1 MLEKYTPGIGIS
13 AGSWMLKWDQLSQHL
28 PRLEGVK
35 DSLNIFIN
43 FECVL
48 KNLALYKRLG
58 EMITYYKQDVV
69 LELESAIINLI
80 AHYRGFF
87 TKNYKSIK
95 VYLYYTDL
103 TSDIKQEM
111 TEFNKYYRSYYMNR
125 YMSNPQF
132 RDMSELL
139 TTVIIPEVE
148 LILSYIPGCYFLKSK
163 GFDSSVIPAL
173 VSSINPA
180 DDNVII
186 SGDVFDS
193 QYMFNPI
200 FHTVYIKRR
209 FQHFGVASNIPD
221 TVNSIVKD
229 ESPFDLA
236 IFNSEMYFKLLLSI
250 KGSKIRNIKSAKGFG
265 YGRFMT
271 LLKEGLNNGV
281 VLKDFSSI
289 GSITDLFPS
298 KYREDII
305 NAFQCTNID
314 TQITMTT
321 ESDIELMRTQMID
334 KSDIESVQALN
345 NKRFLQYPLKLIY
358 LV

>member
-1 MLEKYTPGIGIS
+1 
-13 AGSWMLKWDQLSQHL
+13 
-28 PRLEGVK
+28 
-35 DSLNIFIN
+35 
-43 FECVL
+43 
-48 KNLALYKRLG
+48 
-58 EMITYYKQDVV
+58 MITYYKQDVV

-87 TKNYKSIK
+87 MKNYKSIK

>member
-1 MLEKYTPGIGIS
+1 MQWYRNITSRYARYLSIMNSLWGIFCICVIFAMVGIIGYWIGQPQFFYAVTQS
-13 AGSWMLKWDQLSQHL
+13 SPVILDVSSDGD
-28 PRLEGVK
+28 
-35 DSLNIFIN
+35 
-43 FECVL
+43 
-48 KNLALYKRLG
+48 
-58 EMITYYKQDVV
+58 TYY
-69 LELESAIINLI
+69 
-80 AHYRGFF
+80 
-87 TKNYKSIK
+87 
-95 VYLYYTDL
+95 
-103 TSDIKQEM
+103 
-111 TEFNKYYRSYYMNR
+111 
-125 YMSNPQF
+125 P
-132 RDMSELL
+132 
-139 TTVIIPEVE
+139 
-148 LILSYIPGCYFLKSK
+148 
-163 GFDSSVIPAL
+163 
-173 VSSINPA
+173 
-180 DDNVII
+180 NVII

-193 QYMFNPI
+193 QYMFNPV

-209 FQHFGVASNIPD
+209 FHHFGVASNIPD

-265 YGRFMT
+265 YGRFMA

-321 ESDIELMRTQMID
+321 ESDIELMRTQMVD

>member
-1 MLEKYTPGIGIS
+1 M
-13 AGSWMLKWDQLSQHL
+13 
-28 PRLEGVK
+28 
-35 DSLNIFIN
+35 
-43 FECVL
+43 
-48 KNLALYKRLG
+48 
-58 EMITYYKQDVV
+58 
-69 LELESAIINLI
+69 ESAIINLI

-87 TKNYKSIK
+87 MKNYKSIK

-173 VSSINPA
+173 VSSLNPA

>member
-1 MLEKYTPGIGIS
+1 M
-13 AGSWMLKWDQLSQHL
+13 
-28 PRLEGVK
+28 
-35 DSLNIFIN
+35 
-43 FECVL
+43 
-48 KNLALYKRLG
+48 
-58 EMITYYKQDVV
+58 
-69 LELESAIINLI
+69 
-80 AHYRGFF
+80 
-87 TKNYKSIK
+87 KNYKSIK

-173 VSSINPA
+173 VSSINSA

>member
-1 MLEKYTPGIGIS
+1 MLEKYTSGIGIS
-13 AGSWMLKWDQLSQHL
+13 AGSWMLKWDQLSHYL

-87 TKNYKSIK
+87 MKNYKSIK